1 VIAILGGL
9 GAAVLFATTPL
20 LSARSSRLI
29 GPFSVLSWVMLT
41 GLAITLPLVA
51 IAGVPDRLGAREVGW
66 LVIAGAGN
74 VTGLLLAY
82 AWFRDRR
89 VPDVAALS
97 CPAGPSAV
105 LASAARGEDL
115 GVASGVTLTVIAAG
129 VLLASLGPTSSRER
143 TSNDTARAVLLSTV
157 GATAF
162 GISLYAFGKAGSTLP
177 IAWALLPARLIG
189 SVAVALPL
197 AARSRLLLTRPAL
210 PLVVGGGACEVV
222 GLASFAVGA
231 RHGIAVSAVLASQ
244 FGAIAAI
251 AAFVLFRERL
261 TRLQLVGIAAIATG
275 VAVLSALQ
283 A

>member
-1 VIAILGGL
+1 MIAILGGL
-9 GAAVLFATTPL
+9 GAAVLFATTTL
-20 LSARSSRLI
+20 LSARSTRLI

-51 IAGVPDRLGAREVGW
+51 IVGVPDRLGARELGW
-66 LVIAGAGN
+66 LVIAGSGN

-82 AWFRDRR
+82 AALRTGL
-89 VPDVAALS
+89 VAVVAPILSTEGAIAALVS
-97 CPAGPSAV
+97 V
-105 LASAARGEDL
+105 ARGEDL
-115 GVASGVTLTVIAAG
+115 GVASGVTLTAIAAG

-162 GISLYAFGKAGSTLP
+162 GISLYALGKAGTTLP

-189 SVAVALPL
+189 SVGVALPL
-197 AARSRLLLTRPAL
+197 AARSRLLLTRRAL
-210 PLVVGGGACEVV
+210 PLVVGGGVCEVL

-251 AAFVLFRERL
+251 AAFIFFRERL
-261 TRLQLVGIAAIATG
+261 TRLQLLGIAAIATG